1 MKVSTRIN
9 KPLTISLL
17 LTLSPLFNL
26 EQECIFRISRCAG
39 NMEMSRVFSCDGQ
52 LVRED
57 SHAMNL
63 YSSSFTGVFIS
74 LAHLVC
80 QHADESPIGGMGVH
94 SVWAG
99 CLGML
104 EGLIFISNPS
114 RYQVFACNLM
124 MDMRIMNTNRK
135 WSGKSENEWEW
146 WKGEETVTGKTPP
159 KSALLWIYGEQISG
173 FWTLNWELAH
183 LRTSNTCMLQCSSH
197 VSMSC
202 KNKRGG

>member
-1 MKVSTRIN
+1 MHLQNSTMCR
-9 KPLTISLL
+9 
-17 LTLSPLFNL
+17 
-26 EQECIFRISRCAG
+26 ERG
-39 NMEMSRVFSCDGQ
+39 NEPCFQ
-52 LVRED
+52 LWWPACRED
-57 SHAMNL
+57 SHAMNF
-63 YSSSFTGVFIS
+63 YSSSSAGVFIS

-94 SVWAG
+94 AVWAG

-114 RYQVFACNLM
+114 RYQEFACNLM
-124 MDMRIMNTNRK
+124 MDIMNTNRK
-135 WSGKSENEWEW
+135 WSGKSEWEW
-146 WKGEETVTGKTPP
+146 WKGEETVTGKTPH
-159 KSALLWIYGEQISG
+159 KSALLWIYGGQISG

-202 KNKRGG
+202 KNKSGVNTRDSQLSCFDSVQGL